1 MYQSSKWQPTGS
13 LETLTARAQMFAR
26 IRAFFAAR
34 NVLEVDTPCLS
45 LGSISDPHIEV
56 LETQNRFGRNA
67 TTYYLQTSPEY
78 AMKRLLAAGMP
89 SIYQLGKVFRAE
101 EIGRRHSVEFT
112 MLEWYRIG
120 FDHWQ
125 LMTEI
130 DQLLSELSGEQIECE
145 RLSYRDAFQRF
156 LGCDPLT
163 IGIHELQQL
172 CHQHTEYGLQES
184 DRDTLLELL
193 FATVIEP
200 NIGTEQPCFIH
211 SYPASQAALARRQL
225 EADGQETAARFEL
238 YWRGIELANGY
249 YELTD
254 ADEQLTRM
262 RSEMSEREQQA
273 KSWRQA
279 DERLIS
285 ALKHGFPD
293 CAGVAL
299 GVDRLLMLLLNKQ
312 HIDEVLPFGG
322 AYA

>member
-26 IRAFFAAR
+26 IRAFFATR

-130 DQLLSELSGEQIECE
+130 DQLLS
-145 RLSYRDAFQRF
+145 
-156 LGCDPLT
+156 
-163 IGIHELQQL
+163 
-172 CHQHTEYGLQES
+172 
-184 DRDTLLELL
+184 
-193 FATVIEP
+193 
-200 NIGTEQPCFIH
+200 
-211 SYPASQAALARRQL
+211 
-225 EADGQETAARFEL
+225 
-238 YWRGIELANGY
+238 
-249 YELTD
+249 
-254 ADEQLTRM
+254 
-262 RSEMSEREQQA
+262 
-273 KSWRQA
+273 
-279 DERLIS
+279 
-285 ALKHGFPD
+285 
-293 CAGVAL
+293 
-299 GVDRLLMLLLNKQ
+299 
-312 HIDEVLPFGG
+312 
-322 AYA
+322 